1 MKPTNINTITNIF
14 LIIGC
19 FALTLDFILATNLW
33 LHLGFSTSVDGWTRH
48 GRHPIWVELIVIT
61 ILFCTLLSAFFAFN
75 SKPNTRAKLLKFLG
89 SNDDKLLLFVN
100 PYLMA
105 FIDAIIFYK
114 ILIMYLL
121 GRY

>member
-1 MKPTNINTITNIF
+1 MKPTNINTITNMF

-19 FALTLDFILATNLW
+19 FALTIDFVLATHLG
-33 LHLGFSTSVDGWTRH
+33 LQLGFSTLINGWTRY

-61 ILFCTLLSAFFAFN
+61 LLVCTLFSALIAFN
-75 SKPNTRAKLLKFLG
+75 SKPNTHYKISKHLG
-89 SNDDKLLLFVN
+89 INNDKLLQFVN
-100 PYLMA
+100 PYIMA
-105 FIDAIIFYK
+105 FIDTFIFYK